1 MLLSPPLARIVAAL
15 VAYVAMRRRPCLV
28 SSSLAQDSCVLGAVQ
43 LDVDEVR
50 AVHELHAAL
59 APELGS
65 SGADFWGVQ
74 LTANQVGGL
83 TLPQFTLLRS
93 FLVAR
98 DWSVADA
105 ASMVA
110 CSIRGRQEANVIA
123 SSDNAALPSEPL
135 GTDSSGR
142 VVTICS
148 FGALPADAFCDPKG
162 FVAWR
167 LGLLERLMREL
178 PFASGDPTYTMVLDC
193 RGMRPHHFSRPA
205 RECFRALQKVCC
217 DCYPDLIARIVV
229 LHPPPFFASACALLR
244 PLLPTNF
251 AQVVR
256 FGEDVGEISF
266 GNGASAGV
274 ERVAT
279 SLQRATAAPHHT
291 APLLALLRSCLSRLM
306 LSLRSVTSHYA
317 RLRSK
322 PPLAA
327 NNRPLH
333 AASPESFAA
342 LFGSLV
348 GWLAGK
354 VSAALLQAREAFVA
368 SHPSEFRAF
377 GSPLAL
383 A

>member
-123 SSDNAALPSEPL
+123 PSDNAAL
-135 GTDSSGR
+135 
-142 VVTICS
+142 
-148 FGALPADAFCDPKG
+148 
-162 FVAWR
+162 
-167 LGLLERLMREL
+167 
-178 PFASGDPTYTMVLDC
+178 
-193 RGMRPHHFSRPA
+193 
-205 RECFRALQKVCC
+205 
-217 DCYPDLIARIVV
+217 
-229 LHPPPFFASACALLR
+229 HP
-244 PLLPTNF
+244 
-251 AQVVR
+251 
-256 FGEDVGEISF
+256 
-266 GNGASAGV
+266 
-274 ERVAT
+274 
-279 SLQRATAAPHHT
+279 
-291 APLLALLRSCLSRLM
+291 SRLEPTA
-306 LSLRSVTSHYA
+306 VD
-317 RLRSK
+317 
-322 PPLAA
+322 
-327 NNRPLH
+327 
-333 AASPESFAA
+333 
-342 LFGSLV
+342 
-348 GWLAGK
+348 GW
-354 VSAALLQAREAFVA
+354 
-368 SHPSEFRAF
+368 
-377 GSPLAL
+377 
-383 A
+383 